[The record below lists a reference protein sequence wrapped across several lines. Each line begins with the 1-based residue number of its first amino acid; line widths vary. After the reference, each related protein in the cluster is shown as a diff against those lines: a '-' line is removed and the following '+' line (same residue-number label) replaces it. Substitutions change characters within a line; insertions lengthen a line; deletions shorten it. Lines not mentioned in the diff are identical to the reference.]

1 LASPALFCIFTHKQK
16 DKKMTRIEELLE
28 QRSVL
33 MEMASVMYGDMY
45 VMNENFWKSSVE
57 KDLYKIEEEL
67 DNLGHVEEGITP
79 EMEEAALAMFDALK
93 SSGIIPNEEEEED
106 EDDAQ

>member
-1 LASPALFCIFTHKQK
+1 
-16 DKKMTRIEELLE
+16 MTRIEELLE
-28 QRSVL
+28 QRQVL

-79 EMEEAALAMFDALK
+79 EMEEAALAMFNALK
-93 SSGIIPNEEEEED
+93 SSGIIPNEEED

>member
-1 LASPALFCIFTHKQK
+1 
-16 DKKMTRIEELLE
+16 MTRIEELLE

-67 DNLGHVEEGITP
+67 DNLGHVEDGITP
-79 EMEEAALAMFDALK
+79 EMEEAALAIFDALK
-93 SSGIIPNEEEEED
+93 SSGIIPNEEED

>member
-1 LASPALFCIFTHKQK
+1 
-16 DKKMTRIEELLE
+16 MTRIEELLE

-93 SSGIIPNEEEEED
+93 SSGIIPNEEED

>member
-1 LASPALFCIFTHKQK
+1 
-16 DKKMTRIEELLE
+16 MTRIEELLE

-79 EMEEAALAMFDALK
+79 EMEMAAWVMFEALK
-93 SSGIIPNEEEEED
+93 SSGIIPDERED

>member
-1 LASPALFCIFTHKQK
+1 
-16 DKKMTRIEELLE
+16 MNRIEELLE

-33 MEMASVMYGDMY
+33 VEMAAVMYGDMY
-45 VMNENFWKSSVE
+45 VTNENFWKSS
-57 KDLYKIEEEL
+57 IEQDMYVIEDEL

-79 EMEEAALAMFDALK
+79 EMELAARIIFDLLK
-93 SSGIIPNEEEEED
+93 SNGMIPDERED